1 MALVAQAYN
10 ELEDPKAWSQGPP
23 LIYDSSMILLL
34 LSMRS
39 RKFLSLLSDV
49 WNVIFHWL
57 MMLSLPDFLQKS

>member
-1 MALVAQAYN
+1 MAFVAQAYN

-23 LIYDSSMILLL
+23 LIYDSSIILLL

-49 WNVIFHWL
+49 WNVIFH
-57 MMLSLPDFLQKS
+57 